1 MNRDREWSV
10 ERLSVNAPRVTF
22 YTPPQ
27 INGLERIKEK
37 PVWAVSAWCGAPCH
51 VQRPVRL

>member
-27 INGLERIKEK
+27 INGLKNRFGQTV
-37 PVWAVSAWCGAPCH
+37 PGAARRAMYNA
-51 VQRPVRL
+51 Q